1 MKQTSVTQGLQEAA
15 YMFIYLIF
23 RYFSSLTIW
32 RGTDV
37 SLGSEVLI
45 FGKLETSPQ
54 NDEDVYDM
62 GKKEKVKRESDA

>member
-62 GKKEKVKRESDA
+62 GKKEKVKGESDA

>member
-1 MKQTSVTQGLQEAA
+1 MS
-15 YMFIYLIF
+15 IYFIF
-23 RYFSSLTIW
+23 RYFPSLTIW

-37 SLGSEVLI
+37 SLGSEVSI

-62 GKKEKVKRESDA
+62 GKKEKVKGESDARLEK

>member
-54 NDEDVYDM
+54 NDEDVYNM
-62 GKKEKVKRESDA
+62 GKKEKVKGESDA

>member
-1 MKQTSVTQGLQEAA
+1 MKQTSVTQGLQEAP

-62 GKKEKVKRESDA
+62 GKKEKVKGESHA